1 MLYIKIIGC
10 ILIVCSCSGMGMHFS
25 KELRNRIS
33 DLREIKKLIY
43 LLKGDIRYAHTPL
56 PEAVQALSI
65 RHEGK
70 FKNFLTVIARRLQE
84 LGGVSFY
91 TIWKEAVEK
100 ELNNTSLT
108 NKDLKALSVLGESLG
123 YLDKD
128 MQINTLELYI
138 EQIEAEIHELSR
150 SVKEKSYMYNALGVM
165 GGIFI
170 IIIMV

>member
-100 ELNNTSLT
+100 ELNNTSLN

>member
-1 MLYIKIIGC
+1 MLYIKIVGC
-10 ILIVCSCSGMGMHFS
+10 ILIICSCSGMGMYFS
-25 KELRNRIS
+25 NELKNRIS

-56 PEAVQALSI
+56 PEAVQALSY
-65 RHEGK
+65 RHDGK
-70 FKNFLTVIARRLQE
+70 YKNFLSVIAKRLQE
-84 LGGVSFY
+84 LGGISFY
-91 TIWKEAVEK
+91 TIWKEAVDT

-108 NKDLKALSVLGESLG
+108 KKDLKSLSLLGESLG

-128 MQINTLELYI
+128 MQINTLELYL

-150 SVKEKSYMYNALGVM
+150 GAKEKSYMYNALGVM

>member
-10 ILIVCSCSGMGMHFS
+10 IFIVCSCSGMGMHFS
-25 KELRNRIS
+25 KELRNRIN
-33 DLREIKKLIY
+33 DLREIKKIIY

-70 FKNFLTVIARRLQE
+70 YKNFLAVIAKRLQE

-108 NKDLKALSVLGESLG
+108 SKDLKALSVLGESLG

-138 EQIEAEIHELSR
+138 EQIEADIHELSR